1 MKSEVEI
8 WECLSN
14 EEKQQVLDSFKQC
27 IGNLNYSEICKSY
40 EKYKEE
46 GVYGGWKNPVLL
58 LKLADEKMAHHI
70 LTWLYSTVKTSQGNI
85 RIPFCGYFLEEITF
99 DKSSLMEY
107 SEEEKDI
114 LRKAIDIIKDKGVGR
129 NNE

>member
-14 EEKQQVLDSFKQC
+14 EEKQQVLDSFKQR

-58 LKLADEKMAHHI
+58 LKLADKKMAHHI

-85 RIPFCGYFLEEITF
+85 RIHFCGYFLEEITF